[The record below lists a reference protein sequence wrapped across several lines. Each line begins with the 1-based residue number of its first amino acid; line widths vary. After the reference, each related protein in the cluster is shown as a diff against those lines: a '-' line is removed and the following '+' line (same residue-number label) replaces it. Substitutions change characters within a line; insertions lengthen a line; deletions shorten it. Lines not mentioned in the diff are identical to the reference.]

1 MAFSYPSRTRR
12 NCTIQKALGSF
23 EHGLNG
29 FPDRPG
35 EIWVAGRII
44 GVLDDGFV
52 LQDESGRMNI
62 AHDVQINVGD
72 IVEVLLTGEK
82 KVSEKVIVTV
92 SFFAK
97 EVFVLAP
104 CTDDF
109 FIGPSSEN
117 YKKLVI
123 DLALKEKFLL
133 RQKLVRGLRE
143 FFWKQGFVETE
154 TPELVRL
161 PGMEPYLDVFET
173 TFQPVAHEGI
183 ASQNEQMFLITSPE
197 YAMKK
202 LLVSGYENIF
212 QVTKS
217 FRNKEHLSSLHNPE
231 FTIVEWYRA
240 FSDYRKIMEDTEN
253 LVYELAVLAHGEG
266 VLRYKD
272 FVVDVKP
279 PWVRMTVVEAFEK
292 YAGIDQ
298 KTFEDE
304 KAFKKVAAE
313 KGYAVTSE
321 TSFDDAF
328 FLIFMNEIEP
338 KLGVEKPVLLH
349 DYPVSMAALSKKC
362 DRDPKYAERVETYI
376 AGLELSNGFTE
387 LNDPAEQQSRLEY
400 EHQERLKMGKQDYPV
415 DQSFIRALQL
425 GMPPSGGIALG
436 VDRLM
441 MLLTNTPD
449 INQMILFPHQEL

>member
-1 MAFSYPSRTRR
+1 M
-12 NCTIQKALGSF
+12 IQKALGVF

-29 FPDRPG
+29 SG
-35 EIWVAGRII
+35 QTQNEIWVAGRIVGI
-44 GVLDDGFV
+44 LDGGFV
-52 LQDESGRMNI
+52 LQDESERMNV
-62 AHDVQINVGD
+62 AHIGDVNVGD
-72 IVEVLLTGEK
+72 IVEVLLSGEK
-82 KVSEKVIVTV
+82 KVDEEIVVTV
-92 SFFAK
+92 SFVAK
-97 EVFVLAP
+97 EVCVLAP
-104 CTDDF
+104 CVDDF
-109 FIGPSSEN
+109 YVGPSSEN
-117 YKKLVI
+117 YRKVMI
-123 DLALKEKFLL
+123 DLALKEKFLM
-133 RQKLVRGLRE
+133 RQKLLRGLRE
-143 FFWKQGFVETE
+143 FFWDRGFVETE

-173 TFQPVAHEGI
+173 AFQPIAHEGL
-183 ASQNEQMFLITSPE
+183 APEKEQMFLITSPE

-202 LLVSGYENIF
+202 LLVGGYENIF

-217 FRNKEHLSSLHNPE
+217 FRNKEHLSSMHNPE

-240 FSDYRKIMEDTEN
+240 YSDYTKIMEDTEN
-253 LVYELAVLAHGEG
+253 LVCELAMKANGKAKIL
-266 VLRYKD
+266 YKD

-279 PWVRMTVVEAFEK
+279 PWIRMTVLEAFEK
-292 YAGIDQ
+292 FAGVDK

-304 KAFKKVAAE
+304 VAFKLAAQK
-313 KGYAVTSE
+313 KGYAVTEE
-321 TSFDDAF
+321 TSLDDAF

-338 KLGVEKPVLLH
+338 KLGIEKPVLLH
-349 DYPVSMAALSKKC
+349 EYPVSMAALSKKC
-362 DRDPKYAERVETYI
+362 DHDPKYAERFETYI

-387 LNDPAEQQSRLEY
+387 LNDPVEQQARLEY
-400 EHQERLKMGKQDYPV
+400 EHGERLKMGKQDYPV

>member
-1 MAFSYPSRTRR
+1 M
-12 NCTIQKALGSF
+12 IQKALESF

-29 FPDRPG
+29 LPNMAG

-82 KVSEKVIVTV
+82 KVSEEVIATV
-92 SFFAK
+92 SFLEK

-104 CTDDF
+104 CVDEF
-109 FIGPSSEN
+109 YVGRSSEN
-117 YKKLVI
+117 YKKLMI

-133 RQKLVRGLRE
+133 RQKLLRGLRE

-173 TFQPVAHEGI
+173 AFHPVAHEGL
-183 ASQNEQMFLITSPE
+183 APQKEQMFLITSPE

-240 FSDYRKIMEDTEN
+240 YSDYRKIMEDTEN
-253 LVYELAVLAHGEG
+253 LVYELASQANGEA
-266 VLRYKD
+266 VIRYKD
-272 FVVDVKP
+272 YVVDVKP
-279 PWVRMTVVEAFEK
+279 PWIRMTVVEAFEK
-292 YAGIDQ
+292 FAGIDK

-304 KAFKKVAAE
+304 TAFKKTAAE
-313 KGYAVTSE
+313 RGYAVTEE

-349 DYPVSMAALSKKC
+349 EYPVSMAALSKKC
-362 DRDPKYAERVETYI
+362 DHDPKYAERVETYI

-387 LNDPAEQQSRLEY
+387 LNDPAEQQARLEY
-400 EHQERLKMGKQDYPV
+400 EHGERLKMGKQDYPV